1 MIVMTMVIMK
11 LKIEAE
17 VTLVLMIVS
26 LFRNDIT
33 IARFI
38 SITVTLFLVTFVFLC
53 QYCRRL
59 RSLPALEDLQ
69 PKADGDKKLGGLWC
83 FASGLSSFMGVE
95 GFVAI

>member
-26 LFRNDIT
+26 LFRNVIT

-38 SITVTLFLVTFVFLC
+38 SITVYTFHGDFLC
-53 QYCRRL
+53 SCVNIV
-59 RSLPALEDLQ
+59 
-69 PKADGDKKLGGLWC
+69 
-83 FASGLSSFMGVE
+83 GV
-95 GFVAI
+95 